1 MLGTAGGDGHNSL
14 HLMLLPKLSGP
25 HNIILH
31 MGKQY
36 QYINW
41 SINQASKPASKQP
54 INPSIRKSVGQS
66 INRPISLHLLSFGLI
81 STVFE
86 NTTYTQ
92 HNVFN
97 VG

>member
-36 QYINW
+36 QYIN
-41 SINQASKPASKQP
+41 
-54 INPSIRKSVGQS
+54 
-66 INRPISLHLLSFGLI
+66 
-81 STVFE
+81 
-86 NTTYTQ
+86 
-92 HNVFN
+92 
-97 VG
+97 